1 MSAAKEVLLEE
12 VESLSDKEAMRLL
25 EFLHTLKSKI
35 NSEKLLKD
43 LTSNPDFSPPRNF
56 PPYFK
61 KVEPVIG
68 KGIPASQ
75 LLIQDRR

>member
-1 MSAAKEVLLEE
+1 MSAVKEALLEE
-12 VESLSDKEAMRLL
+12 VENLSDEEAR
-25 EFLHTLKSKI
+25 EISAFLHTLKNGK
-35 NSEKLLKD
+35 NMEKLFKNLA
-43 LTSNPDFSPPRNF
+43 SNPDFSVPRNF

-61 KVEPVIG
+61 KVEPAIG